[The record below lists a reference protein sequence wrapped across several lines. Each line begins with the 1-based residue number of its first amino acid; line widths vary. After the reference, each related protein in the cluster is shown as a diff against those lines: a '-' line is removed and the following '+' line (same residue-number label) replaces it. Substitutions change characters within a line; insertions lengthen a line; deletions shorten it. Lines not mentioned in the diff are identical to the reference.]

1 MSSTRSSLGCP
12 ASRCSEVHATGH
24 HVRAA
29 RVFDLG
35 RLTEWASDA
44 AESSRPDPARRQ
56 SSASRSPCDTS
67 CQHDQRA
74 TNLLGWPSLVSLAAR
89 QLSRPLGKHDM
100 CVAENA
106 LVEASVRI
114 RVRVDV
120 DVDAQGAGAPCDG
133 C

>member
-1 MSSTRSSLGCP
+1 MRLRTLEPLSPGVRSTIPLRNDENQVCSRSAQP
-12 ASRCSEVHATGH
+12 P
-24 HVRAA
+24 
-29 RVFDLG
+29 RVPVG
-35 RLTEWASDA
+35 
-44 AESSRPDPARRQ
+44 
-56 SSASRSPCDTS
+56 RSPCDTS

-74 TNLLGWPSLVSLAAR
+74 TDLLGWPSLVGLAAR

-100 CVAENA
+100 CVTENA